1 MEELHEYA
9 KTILKSVNS
18 IPKGEFQ
25 FNKREN
31 VWSIDVIS
39 KWNKKYISIEYKS
52 RKTDLGLDFDSCHL
66 KPAYF
71 FTFLTRSE
79 TYNFYGKKSQYSD
92 VLLSSSTTQYLMDSR
107 HPKLGL
113 NGKYLIFNGGVRRND
128 YRSLSNLFI
137 LLEKLMS
144 EIDSIRH

>member
-1 MEELHEYA
+1 MHRYA
-9 KTILKSVNS
+9 KTILNSVNS

-25 FNKREN
+25 INKREN

-39 KWNKKYISIEYKS
+39 KWNKKYISIEFKS
-52 RKTDLGLDFDSCHL
+52 RKSNLVFDFVSCHL

-71 FTFLTRSE
+71 FTFLTRSD
-79 TYNFYGKKSQYSD
+79 TFNFYGKKSQYSD
-92 VLLSSSTTQYLMDSR
+92 VLLSSPTTQYLMDSR

-113 NGKYLIFNGGVRRND
+113 NGKYLIFSGGVRRND
-128 YRSLSNLFI
+128 HRSLSNLFI

-144 EIDSIRH
+144 EIDSIKH